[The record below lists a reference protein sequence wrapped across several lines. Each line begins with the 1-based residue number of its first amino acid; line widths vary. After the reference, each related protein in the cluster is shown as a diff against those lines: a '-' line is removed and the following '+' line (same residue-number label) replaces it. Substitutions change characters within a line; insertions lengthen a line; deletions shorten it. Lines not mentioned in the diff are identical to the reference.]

1 MLQWSIQHIKKKN
14 LVSALMKFAL
24 LWKTD
29 IQNIIKER
37 FQTVL
42 SAMRENS
49 RDLMEVGGL
58 LKSQPKS
65 VQKIDN

>member
-29 IQNIIKER
+29 IQYIIKTTKR
-37 FQTVL
+37 D
-42 SAMRENS
+42 S
-49 RDLMEVGGL
+49 RRY
-58 LKSQPKS
+58 
-65 VQKIDN
+65 